1 MECSFNNHFVF
12 IDWIPQEVLVLR
24 KLGHGFAQIAT
35 DLYNFGA
42 SLPIIIEALLSV
54 SFVFIRAPFW
64 PKFKPHIPFFVPSC
78 LSGGTFTLK
87 LVWQR
92 IRSFRKLLRL
102 FERLTANQ
110 IKEDNCCR
118 GVTLA
123 RCHTILDCF
132 HRRAAKDAEMCFLI
146 LCRWSS
152 QNTGGQD
159 GRQRI
164 KEHFFFK

>member
-35 DLYNFGA
+35 DLYNVGA
-42 SLPIIIEALLSV
+42 FLPIIIEALLSV

-64 PKFKPHIPFFVPSC
+64 PKFKPHIPFFVLSC

-110 IKEDNCCR
+110 IKEDNCCQ

-123 RCHTILDCF
+123 QCHTILDCF
-132 HRRAAKDAEMCFLI
+132 HLRREGRRDVFSN
-146 LCRWSS
+146 SS
-152 QNTGGQD
+152 GCLPSQAWRNFGLFTSLS
-159 GRQRI
+159 RL
-164 KEHFFFK
+164 